1 MITKRLFLKKV
12 VFICSLLILFSFHSR
27 LCSQIIYTDIPD
39 ATPNATFSLDLNN
52 DLIDDYIFHYG
63 SGVMCSPQNN
73 NAYSGKFAGGLHLPW
88 ALSVSHIICDT
99 LATWYDATNPGTMAS
114 GTSTGYWVGETNKYL
129 ALKLVVGTNTY
140 YGWARFDVSATS
152 SSFTIKD
159 YAFESTPD
167 ACILTGQT
175 ILGMNENSIHKDLSI
190 FPNPSNSQS
199 TIQIIGNLQDA
210 SLTIYNSFGQMI
222 KQVNNISGQSVSLS
236 RDNLS
241 SGVYLVKL
249 IEKNKKSSI
258 KKLILID

>member
-1 MITKRLFLKKV
+1 MKIKRLFLKKV
-12 VFICSLLILFSFHSR
+12 VFICWLLILFSFYNR

-52 DLIDDYIFHYG
+52 DLIDDFIFHYG

-73 NAYSGKFAGGLHLPW
+73 NAYSGNFASGLHLPW
-88 ALSVSHIICDT
+88 ALSVSHSICDT

-114 GTSTGYWVGETNKYL
+114 GTSTGYWVGEINKYL

-175 ILGMNENSIHKDLSI
+175 ILGMNENSIHKHLSI
-190 FPNPSNSQS
+190 FPNPSNPSS
-199 TIQIIGNLQDA
+199 DIEIMGNLQDA
-210 SLTIYNSFGQMI
+210 SLIIYNSFGQMI
-222 KQVNNISGQSVSLS
+222 KQVNNISVQSVSLS
-236 RDNLS
+236 RGNLS
-241 SGVYLVKL
+241 SGVYFVEL
-249 IEKNKKSSI
+249 IEKNKKSSTE
-258 KKLILID
+258 KLIIID